1 MSKYLVIQRSENM
14 KIAIILGTRPEII
27 KMSPVIRYC
36 RDKKLDFFV
45 IHTNQHYSYEMDKIF
60 FEELNLPDPEYN
72 LEVGSGLHGEQTGK
86 MLAGIETIL
95 IDEKPDVVLVEGDT
109 NTVLAGALAASKL
122 HIKVGH
128 VEAGLRSFDM
138 SMPEEI
144 NRIMV
149 DHISDYLFA
158 PTETSRKYL
167 LQEGIKEQK
176 IHVVGNTI
184 VDATMQNLS
193 IARDRSNIMDEL
205 NVSSGNFFL
214 LTMHRAEN
222 VDDSARL
229 EKILNGLKLVSDK
242 YKIPL
247 IFPMHPRTMNR
258 IKEFWFGNKIN
269 DIDSLNI
276 VEPIGYMDFLVL
288 ESEAKLVLT
297 DSGGVQEETC
307 ILMTPCVTLRDNT
320 ERPETVDAGANVIV
334 GCEAEKIMA
343 GVEKMLDVK
352 HNWTNPFGKGRSAV
366 EMLNILIESS

>member
-1 MSKYLVIQRSENM
+1 MLKYLVMQRSENM

-36 RDKKLDFFV
+36 QDKKLDFFV

-86 MLAGIETIL
+86 MLAGIEKIL
-95 IDEKPDVVLVEGDT
+95 IEEKPDVVLVEGDT
-109 NTVLAGALAASKL
+109 NTVLAGALVASKL

-167 LQEGIKEQK
+167 LQEGIQDTK

-193 IARDRSNIMDEL
+193 IAKDRSSILEEL
-205 NVSSGNFFL
+205 NVSSGNLFL

-222 VDDSARL
+222 VDDSERL
-229 EKILNGLKLVSDK
+229 EKILNGLKVVSNQ

-258 IKEFWFGNKIN
+258 IKEFGFENTIN
-269 DIDSLNI
+269 SIDSLNI

-334 GCEAEKIMA
+334 GCESEKIMA
-343 GVEKMLDVK
+343 GVEKMLDAGK
-352 HNWTNPFGKGRSAV
+352 DWKNPFGNGRSAV
-366 EMLNILIESS
+366 EMLNILIESV

>member
-1 MSKYLVIQRSENM
+1 M

-158 PTETSRKYL
+158 PTETSSKYL
-167 LQEGIKEQK
+167 LQEGIQEQK

-222 VDDSARL
+222 VDDSTRL

-258 IKEFWFGNKIN
+258 IKEFGFENKIN
-269 DIDSLNI
+269 SIDSLNI

-320 ERPETVDAGANVIV
+320 ERPETVDAGSNVIV

>member
-1 MSKYLVIQRSENM
+1 M
-14 KIAIILGTRPEII
+14 KIAIIIGTRPEII

-36 RDKKLDFFV
+36 KDSNIDFFV

-86 MLAGIETIL
+86 MLAGIEKIL
-95 IDEKPDVVLVEGDT
+95 IDEKPYVVLVEGDT

-138 SMPEEI
+138 NMPEEI

-167 LQEGIKEQK
+167 LQEDIPGTK

-193 IARDRSNIMDEL
+193 IARDRSNILNEL
-205 NVSSGNFFL
+205 ELFPDNFFL

-222 VDDSARL
+222 VDDPVRL
-229 EKILNGLKLVSDK
+229 EKILNGLQLLSDQ
-242 YKIPL
+242 YKIPI

-258 IKEFWFGNKIN
+258 IKEFGFESKIN
-269 DIDSLNI
+269 GIDSLII
-276 VEPIGYMDFLVL
+276 VEPIGYMDFLIL

-334 GCEAEKIMA
+334 GCEADRIMV
-343 GVEKMLDVK
+343 GVEKMLNVEHDWK
-352 HNWTNPFGKGRSAV
+352 NPFGKGKSAV
-366 EMLNILIESS
+366 EMLEILVESV

>member
-1 MSKYLVIQRSENM
+1 M

-36 RDKKLDFFV
+36 QDKKLDFFV

-167 LQEGIKEQK
+167 LQEGIQDTK

-193 IARDRSNIMDEL
+193 IAKDRSNILDKL
-205 NVSSGNFFL
+205 NVSSGNLFL

-222 VDDSARL
+222 VDDSERL
-229 EKILNGLKLVSDK
+229 EKILNGLKVVSNQ

-258 IKEFWFGNKIN
+258 IKEFGFENTIN
-269 DIDSLNI
+269 SIDSLNI

-334 GCEAEKIMA
+334 GCEVEKIMA
-343 GVEKMLDVK
+343 GVEKMLDVEYGWK
-352 HNWTNPFGKGRSAV
+352 NPFGDGRSAV
-366 EMLNILIESS
+366 EMLNILIESA

>member
-1 MSKYLVIQRSENM
+1 MLKYLVIQRSENM

-86 MLAGIETIL
+86 MLAGIEKIL

-149 DHISDYLFA
+149 DHISDHLFA

-167 LQEGIKEQK
+167 LQEGIQDQK
-176 IHVVGNTI
+176 IDVVGNTI

-193 IARDRSNIMDEL
+193 IARDESNILDEL
-205 NVSSGNFFL
+205 KVSPDNFFL

-222 VDDSARL
+222 VDDPLRL
-229 EKILNGLKLVSDK
+229 EKILNGLKLVSDQ
-242 YKIPL
+242 YKIP
-247 IFPMHPRTMNR
+247 IVFPMHPRTMNR
-258 IKEFWFGNKIN
+258 IKVYGFEDKIN
-269 DIDSLNI
+269 SINSLNI

-334 GCEAEKIMA
+334 GCEAENIMA
-343 GVEKMLDVK
+343 GVEKMLDAGR
-352 HNWTNPFGKGRSAV
+352 NWVHDFGRGGTSID
-366 EMLNILIESS
+366 ILKVIYKQN

>member
-1 MSKYLVIQRSENM
+1 MEIS
-14 KIAIILGTRPEII
+14 IIIGTRPEII

-36 RDKKLDFFV
+36 RDSNIDFFM

-60 FEELNLPDPEYN
+60 FEELSLPDPEYN

-86 MLAGIETIL
+86 MLAGIEKIL

-167 LQEGIKEQK
+167 LQEGIHDSK

-184 VDATMQNLS
+184 VDATMQNFS
-193 IARDRSNIMDEL
+193 IARDRSNILDEL
-205 NVSSGNFFL
+205 KVSPSDFFL

-222 VDDSARL
+222 VDDPERL
-229 EKILNGLKLVSDK
+229 EKILNGLELLSDQ
-242 YKIPL
+242 YNIPI

-258 IKEFWFGNKIN
+258 IKEFGFENKIN
-269 DIDSLNI
+269 SIDSLNI
-276 VEPIGYMDFLVL
+276 VVPIGYMDFLVL

-320 ERPETVDAGANVIV
+320 ERSETVDAGANVIV
-334 GCEAEKIMA
+334 GCESEKIMA
-343 GVEKMLDVK
+343 GVEKMLDAGK
-352 HNWTNPFGKGRSAV
+352 DWANPFGDGKSAV
-366 EMLNILIESS
+366 EMLNILVEST